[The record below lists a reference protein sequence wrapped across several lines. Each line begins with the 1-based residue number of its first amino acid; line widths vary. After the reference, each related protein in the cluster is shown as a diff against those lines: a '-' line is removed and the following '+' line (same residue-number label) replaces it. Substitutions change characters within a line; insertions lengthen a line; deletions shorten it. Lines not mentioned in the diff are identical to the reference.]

1 MNTEPI
7 NWSLPAEDIL
17 SVLQES
23 SMVKT
28 GLKIRFNDVEDQFP
42 GTNYRSVVA
51 TSVAKFAKVDAEAQI
66 VMIAAS
72 GDGADLSHPSSQEK
86 IRHIANEDDW
96 PAELTQWVL
105 TRCVQLKYRWESEGF
120 ATEPTLEEVTARKT
134 AELARIEAERIE
146 AERQARVEANRQ
158 EYAKLREDWIQVY
171 SRGLQWINAQER
183 SLAEPPA
190 LIEVFEENR

>member
-7 NWSLPAEDIL
+7 NWSLPTEDIL

-86 IRHIANEDDW
+86 IRHIANEDNW
-96 PAELTQWVL
+96 PEDLTQWVL
-105 TRCVQLKYRWESEGF
+105 TRCVQLKYRWQSEGF
-120 ATEPTLEEVTARKT
+120 ATEPTLEEVAVRKT
-134 AELARIEAERIE
+134 AELTAKAARDKYAAIIVMRDQWDTISRTIRSEIESGSVTSN
-146 AERQARVEANRQ
+146 QVSARV
-158 EYAKLREDWIQVY
+158 K
-171 SRGLQWINAQER
+171 
-183 SLAEPPA
+183 A
-190 LIEVFEENR
+190 LWQL